1 MSTTTAAT
9 VASTSRRRRRSGSYV
24 RLEAEKKAESRANYV
39 TAGILGVVMVALLI
53 SLGII
58 AFGLAG

>member
-1 MSTTTAAT
+1 MSATTTAT
-9 VASTSRRRRRSGSYV
+9 VASASRRRRRSGSYV
-24 RLEAEKKAESRANYV
+24 RLEAEKKAESRANYI
-39 TAGILGVVMVALLI
+39 TAGILGAIMIALLI